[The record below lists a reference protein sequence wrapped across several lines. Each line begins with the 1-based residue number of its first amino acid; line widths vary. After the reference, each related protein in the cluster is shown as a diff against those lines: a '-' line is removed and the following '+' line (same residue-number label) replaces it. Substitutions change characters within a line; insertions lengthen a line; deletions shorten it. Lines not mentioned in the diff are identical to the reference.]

1 MEFSEGCD
9 LKSSFKVIESMR
21 VEVLEGAERRRR
33 WSADEKMRIVAETL
47 QPGAKV
53 TTVARRNKVASS
65 LVFTWRRLARTG
77 QLGVAAAPAFVPVQI
92 ASSMAAQES
101 VPAARDPQRSTPS
114 SVRRRGGLIE
124 IDLPGGR
131 RVRVDA
137 QFDAEALSRVLDL
150 LERR

>member
-1 MEFSEGCD
+1 
-9 LKSSFKVIESMR
+9 MR

-33 WSADEKMRIVAETL
+33 WSHDEKMRIVAETL
-47 QPGAKV
+47 QPGVKV
-53 TTVARRNKVASS
+53 TTVARRNRVASS

-77 QLGVAAAPAFVPVQI
+77 QLGVAPEPAFVPVQI
-92 ASSMAAQES
+92 ASPTAPEPS
-101 VPAARDPQRSTPS
+101 VPAARTRSAPS
-114 SVRRRGGLIE
+114 PGRRGGLIE

-150 LERR
+150 LEQR

>member
-1 MEFSEGCD
+1 
-9 LKSSFKVIESMR
+9 MR

-33 WSADEKMRIVAETL
+33 WSHDEKMRIVAETL
-47 QPGAKV
+47 QPGVKV

-77 QLGVAAAPAFVPVQI
+77 QLGAAPEPAFVPVQI
-92 ASSMAAQES
+92 AGPAASPPS
-101 VPAARDPQRSTPS
+101 VPVARGAPHSAPS
-114 SVRRRGGLIE
+114 SSRRGGLIE

>member
-1 MEFSEGCD
+1 
-9 LKSSFKVIESMR
+9 MR

-33 WSADEKMRIVAETL
+33 WSTDEKTRIVAETL

-53 TTVARRNKVASS
+53 TMVARRNKVASS

-77 QLGVAAAPAFVPVQI
+77 QLNVAPEPAFVPVQI
-92 ASSMAAQES
+92 ASPVAPQAS
-101 VPAARDPQRSTPS
+101 VPAARDAQRSTPS
-114 SVRRRGGLIE
+114 LGRRGGLIE

-137 QFDAEALSRVLDL
+137 QFDAEALSRLLDL

>member
-1 MEFSEGCD
+1 
-9 LKSSFKVIESMR
+9 MR

-33 WSADEKMRIVAETL
+33 WPSDEKMRIVAETL
-47 QPGAKV
+47 EPGAKV
-53 TTVARRNKVASS
+53 TTVARRNRVAAS

-77 QLGVAAAPAFVPVQI
+77 QLSVEPAPALVPVQI
-92 ASSMAAQES
+92 ATPAASQPS
-101 VPAARDPQRSTPS
+101 VPATRDPRRSTPPAS
-114 SVRRRGGLIE
+114 RRNGLIE
-124 IDLPGGR
+124 IDLAGGR

>member
-1 MEFSEGCD
+1 
-9 LKSSFKVIESMR
+9 MR

-33 WSADEKMRIVAETL
+33 WSSDEKARIVAETL
-47 QPGAKV
+47 QPGVKV

-65 LVFTWRRLARTG
+65 LVFTWRRLARIG
-77 QLGVAAAPAFVPVQI
+77 QLGVVPEPAFVPVQI
-92 ASSMAAQES
+92 ASPIAPEPS
-101 VPAARDPQRSTPS
+101 VPAARARSTPS
-114 SVRRRGGLIE
+114 PGRRGGLIE

-137 QFDAEALSRVLDL
+137 QFDAEALSRLLDL